1 MIVTA
6 KTGLTAGPSGL
17 PTLTGVAPKL
27 STVGLDTGLPPSL
40 SMSDLVSWLTTR
52 VRTTDE
58 GIRAD
63 MAAMGSLKDR
73 QKALSSLASE
83 LRSLK
88 IGADGE
94 GKVALDDKAIAA
106 LEGLRGTLGPDGDKA
121 LDALLGKVDRPASA
135 LVACSK
141 DDPGAIASTITD
153 VFTGAVITTYGKL
166 VTPPPQV
173 STATLDE
180 TVKALGDAQQ
190 ALSGESEIGMIR
202 LQSALSARGQLLS
215 LVSNILS
222 SVNDTAKGI
231 VAKVGS

>member
-1 MIVTA
+1 MILT

-17 PTLTGVAPKL
+17 PTLTGIAPKL
-27 STVGLDTGLPPSL
+27 STAGLDTGLPPSL
-40 SMSDLVSWLTTR
+40 SMSDLVTWLTSR

-58 GIRAD
+58 SIRAD

-88 IGADGE
+88 IGADGD

-121 LDALLGKVDRPASA
+121 LDALLGKIERPAPTLLLS
-135 LVACSK
+135 SK
-141 DDPGAIASTITD
+141 DDPTGPGAPT
-153 VFTGAVITTYGKL
+153 TGDGK
-166 VTPPPQV
+166 PAHV

-215 LVSNILS
+215 LVSNILA

>member
-1 MIVTA
+1 MIISA
-6 KTGLTAGPSGL
+6 KTGLSAGPTSL
-17 PTLTGVAPKL
+17 PTLTGVATKL
-27 STVGLDTGLPPSL
+27 STAGLDTGLPPSL
-40 SMSDLVSWLTTR
+40 SMSDLVTWLTTH

-58 GIRAD
+58 SIRAD

-88 IGADGE
+88 IGAGSD
-94 GKVALDDKAIAA
+94 GKVVLDDEAIKD

-121 LDALLGKVDRPASA
+121 LDALLGKVDRPEGKWVVCSA
-135 LVACSK
+135 
-141 DDPGAIASTITD
+141 DDPGASEYYDYSSPTK
-153 VFTGAVITTYGKL
+153 TGYKKFVAPAT
-166 VTPPPQV
+166 V
-173 STATLDE
+173 SSGTLDE
-180 TVKALGDAQQ
+180 AIKSLGDAQQ
-190 ALSGESEIGMIR
+190 ALSGESEVGMIR

-215 LVSNILS
+215 LVSNVLA